1 MEDGQT
7 FCARYGGDEFIII
20 YAGCKCGGSVRE
32 GSALRQNIMDL
43 KLEHLYSNALPIVTI
58 SQGISYGIPENGNQE
73 LGFSTY
79 CRYAVIS
86 GKEEKQ
92 K

>member
-1 MEDGQT
+1 MEDRQT

-20 YAGCKCGGSVRE
+20 YAGASAEEVYAKAA
-32 GSALRQNIMDL
+32 ALRQNIMDL
-43 KLEHLYSNALPIVTI
+43 KLEHLYSKALPIVTI
-58 SQGISYGIPENGNQE
+58 SQEFRMELGERKQE